1 MDYLKRATEVDLAA
15 FDQACGVGVVVSP
28 AQIREVTARA
38 IEKRKAELLAERYSG
53 PLPAVLQELRD
64 TLKWGD
70 GKIMKEEFDAQIL
83 ALLGPKTDEDNK
95 PKVAPPPSNHP
106 FQLRFQS
113 HILFEFVWKG
123 QGEEEGEGEGEA
135 QGGRT
140 DC

>member
-1 MDYLKRATEVDLAA
+1 VDYLKRATEVDLAA
-15 FDQACGVGVVVSP
+15 FDQFCGVGVVVSP

-38 IEKRKAELLAERYSG
+38 IEKRKVELLAERYSG

-95 PKVAPPPSNHP
+95 PKVTRLHP
-106 FQLRFQS
+106 LPVVFLLTYS
-113 HILFEFVWKG
+113 HHTHSLQTNK
-123 QGEEEGEGEGEA
+123 
-135 QGGRT
+135 
-140 DC
+140 